1 MSANS
6 LGSMRMPKGSPWAQR
21 APEGLVVLQPEH
33 GRQRGEC
40 EPIEQKLRRQRLQGF
55 HGGVNME
62 RENRDSRQQAAGQQ
76 AADHQAQEKEQIVV
90 APEGVRDP
98 EALGDGRRLGLGFG
112 LWVGL
117 WVGLGVSET
126 NPGRVWSVTVRLPG
140 TATALEGTPPCPPTA
155 NVRAVPEAK
164 APERPVP
171 LRVSSR
177 RAGLS
182 ETYVAPEVVVGLTVA
197 ASCGRT
203 AAAT

>member
-1 MSANS
+1 
-6 LGSMRMPKGSPWAQR
+6 MPLPERATVTPVARLSPT
-21 APEGLVVLQPEH
+21 G
-33 GRQRGEC
+33 
-40 EPIEQKLRRQRLQGF
+40 KLS
-55 HGGVNME
+55 V
-62 RENRDSRQQAAGQQ
+62 D
-76 AADHQAQEKEQIVV
+76 V
-90 APEGVRDP
+90 
-98 EALGDGRRLGLGFG
+98 
-112 LWVGL
+112 VGL
-117 WVGLGVSET
+117 LVGLGVSET
-126 NPGRVWSVTVRLPG
+126 NPGLVWSVTVRLPV